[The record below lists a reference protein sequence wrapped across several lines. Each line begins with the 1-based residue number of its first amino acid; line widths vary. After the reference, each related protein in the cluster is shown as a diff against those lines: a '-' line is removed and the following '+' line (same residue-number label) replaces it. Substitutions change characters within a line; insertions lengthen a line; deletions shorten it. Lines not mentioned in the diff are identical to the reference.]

1 MRKAVLHLKKSDP
14 LMRAIIERVG
24 PCRMEFGEPTF
35 HSLAEAIVYQQLN
48 GKAAVT
54 IFKRFTALAGD
65 PVTPEGILKLTAE
78 QLRAVG
84 LSKQKSS
91 YLFDMAERAKR
102 GDLDFSKLADMSD
115 DEVIEHL
122 TQVKGVG
129 VWTAHMFLMFTLRRA
144 NVLPT
149 GDFGIRMAIHK
160 QYLERAAKRKNGTG
174 RSKSKKTATKL
185 PKEKITLPTPEQME
199 KIARRWE
206 PYRSIACW
214 YLWRSLDVKTIG

>member
-14 LMRAIIERVG
+14 LLRAIIQRVG

-48 GKAAVT
+48 GKAAAT
-54 IFKRFTALAGD
+54 IFKRFTDLTGD
-65 PVTPEGILKLTAE
+65 PVMPEGILKLSPE

-91 YLFDMAERAKR
+91 YLFDMAERAQR
-102 GDLDFSKLADMSD
+102 RELDFSKLPGMTD

-129 VWTAHMFLMFTLRRA
+129 VWTAHMFLMFTLQRA

-149 GDFGIRMAIHK
+149 GDFGIRIAMQKH
-160 QYLERAAKRKNGTG
+160 YLDRAPKKKNGAAKTKNRK
-174 RSKSKKTATKL
+174 KVAKA
-185 PKEKITLPTPEQME
+185 PKVKIILPTPEQME
-199 KIARRWE
+199 RIAKRWE

-214 YLWRSLDVKTIG
+214 YLWRSLDTKTIG

>member
-14 LMRAIIERVG
+14 LMRGIIERVG
-24 PCRMEFGEPTF
+24 PFRMEFGEPTF

-48 GKAAVT
+48 GKAAAT
-54 IFKRFTALAGD
+54 IFKRFTALTGD
-65 PVTPEGILKLTAE
+65 PVTPEGILKLSAE

-91 YLFDMAERAKR
+91 YLFDMAERAQR
-102 GDLDFSKLADMSD
+102 GELDFSKLSEMSD

-129 VWTAHMFLMFTLRRA
+129 VWTAHMFLMFTLRRPD
-144 NVLPT
+144 VLPT

-160 QYLERAAKRKNGTG
+160 HYLNRVAMRKNGTAKK
-174 RSKSKKTATKL
+174 KSRKTAAKS
-185 PKEKITLPTPEQME
+185 PKVKITLPTPEQMA
-199 KIARRWE
+199 KIAKRWQ

-214 YLWRSLDVKTIG
+214 YLWRRLDTKTIG